1 MFDKKCSFLIN
12 FAEYL
17 HKTRKTKQI
26 NLYIMKNLR
35 LIMLLVLAV
44 VLAMPVAAQKGE
56 QLPVDQSIRIGKLK
70 NGLTYYIRHNANPE
84 KLVNFYIAQ
93 KVGSIQEEENQRGLA
108 HFLEHMCFN
117 GTDHFPGKGL
127 INYLE
132 SIGVKFGAD
141 LNAYTSIDETV
152 YNIDNVPVNVEGA
165 IDSCLWILRD
175 WADGLTLD
183 GEEIDKER
191 GVIHE
196 EWRGRNTAMMRM
208 QERMLADIFPGSR
221 YGKRLPIGTMEVVD
235 NFPHEVLR
243 DYYETWYRPD
253 LQGIVIVGDIDV
265 DQVEKKVK
273 KIFKGIKKAKKPAE
287 RVYYPVEDN
296 KEMIFS
302 QQIDKEQPNYM
313 LQLMYKHD
321 VAPRDQRNTKEYI
334 RENTKYS
341 FAMSMLNSRFS
352 EIMSKENPP
361 YLRAGVGYS
370 GFGVTEMKKAFTVM
384 VQCKPEQVNEAIP
397 MVFTEVERARRFGF
411 TEPEFKRL
419 KENMIA
425 GTERWY
431 AERDKRTN
439 DYYVQNCIRH
449 FLDEVSMMAPEKE
462 YELTLDII
470 NSLTLEEIN
479 EVLPAMHRAD
489 NRVAVSF
496 APEREGAVYPG
507 KKDIEMLLEMVG
519 NARISA
525 YEDNAVDA
533 PLLAELPAGGKV
545 VKSEEG
551 KWGSTVWTLSNGIKV
566 VVKATD
572 FQADNI
578 SLAGYKVGGVNRYPD
593 SDKVNLGMLSALSGI
608 GGYGAFDATQLGKK
622 LAGSTASAS
631 VGTNSLY
638 DVVSAGC
645 SPKDAE
651 QMFQLLYLKYTSPR
665 KDEKAFASYTTRLRN
680 SLKDR
685 DINPNTALN
694 DTMVVALYGNHP
706 RVKPFVAADV
716 DAVDYD
722 RVLEI
727 YKDRTSDATGYMF
740 FIVGNVDLEAIKPLV
755 ERYIGALPCNGRV
768 ENIEKTTVTKR
779 TGVYRNNFKNKMEN
793 PTGTENIIY
802 TGKIEPSYRNRVVMS
817 FLNQVLNIV
826 YTEEV
831 REKEGGTYGVGV
843 RGSISKLPEGEY
855 ELMVNFKMAPER
867 REELAAI
874 IVREFEKLAANGP
887 VTEHV
892 EKVRSYMLK
901 SFEESQKKNGAWM
914 SWLVG
919 NYFENEDTYT
929 GYEELVK
936 GITNEDIR
944 LLAKYIL
951 DQGNF
956 IEVSMT
962 PAE

>member
-1 MFDKKCSFLIN
+1 MRKIRLFL
-12 FAEYL
+12 
-17 HKTRKTKQI
+17 
-26 NLYIMKNLR
+26 
-35 LIMLLVLAV
+35 LLMLAV
-44 VLAMPVAAQKGE
+44 VLVMPVAAQKGE
-56 QLPVDQSIRIGKLK
+56 QLPVDPSIRIGKLK

-93 KVGSIQEEENQRGLA
+93 KVGSIQEEEDQRGLA

-117 GTDHFPGKGL
+117 GTEHFPGKAL

-132 SIGVKFGAD
+132 GIGVKFGAD
-141 LNAYTSIDETV
+141 LNAYTAIDETV
-152 YNIDNVPVNVEGA
+152 YNINNVPVNVEGA
-165 IDSCLWILRD
+165 IDSCLWILHD
-175 WADGLTLD
+175 WADGLILD

-221 YGKRLPIGTMEVVD
+221 YGKRLPIGIMEVVD
-235 NFPHEVLR
+235 NFPHQALR
-243 DYYETWYRPD
+243 DYYEKWYRPD

-265 DQVEKKVK
+265 DEVEKKVK
-273 KIFKGIKKAKKPAE
+273 KIFKKIKKVKKPAE
-287 RVYYPVEDN
+287 RIYYPVDDN

-302 QQIDKEQPNYM
+302 QQIDKEQQNYV

-321 VAPRDQRNTKEYI
+321 VPARDQRNTKEYI
-334 RENTKYS
+334 RENTKIS
-341 FAMSMLNSRFS
+341 FAISMLNSRFS
-352 EIMSKENPP
+352 EIMRRDNPP
-361 YLRAGVGYS
+361 YLGAGVGFS
-370 GFGVTEMKKAFTVM
+370 GFGVTETKKAFTVM
-384 VQCKPEQVNEAIP
+384 VQCKPEQILEAIP

-411 TEPEFKRL
+411 TQPELDRL
-419 KENMIA
+419 KERMIA
-425 GTERWY
+425 GTDSWY

-449 FLDEVSMMAPEKE
+449 FLDEVSMMAPENE
-462 YELTLDII
+462 YELTKEIV
-470 NSLTLEEIN
+470 NSITLEEVNAVIPS
-479 EVLPAMHRAD
+479 LHRED

-496 APEREGAVYPG
+496 APEREGATYPG
-507 KKDIEMLLEMVG
+507 KNDIEMLLKMVG

-533 PLLAELPAGGKV
+533 PLLAEIPAGGKV
-545 VKSEEG
+545 VKTEEG

-566 VVKATD
+566 IVKPTD
-572 FQADNI
+572 FQADAINL
-578 SLAGYKVGGVNRYPD
+578 SGYKVGGTNRYPD
-593 SDKVNLGMLSALSGI
+593 SERVNIGMLSALSSI
-608 GGYGAFDATQLGKK
+608 GGFGAFDATQLSKK
-622 LAGSTASAS
+622 LAGCTASAS
-631 VGTNSLY
+631 VGTSAIY
-638 DVVSAGC
+638 DIISAGC

-651 QMFQLLYLKYTSPR
+651 EMFQLLYLKYTSPR
-665 KDEKAFASYTTRLRN
+665 KDEQAFESYTTRMRN
-680 SLKDR
+680 NLKDR
-685 DINPNTALN
+685 NLNPNTALS

-727 YKDRTSDATGYMF
+727 YKERTSDATGYQF
-740 FIVGNVDLEAIKPLV
+740 FIVGNVDLDAIKPLV

-768 ENIEKTTVTKR
+768 EKIEKTTVETR

-802 TGKIEPSYRNRVVMS
+802 AGKIDPSRKNRIVMS

-843 RGSISKLPEGEY
+843 RGSISKYPEGEY
-855 ELMVNFKMAPER
+855 SLLVNFNMSPER

-874 IVREFEKLAANGP
+874 IVREFEKLAAQGP
-887 VTEHV
+887 VAEHV

-914 SWLVG
+914 NWLYSYYFDG
-919 NYFENEDTYT
+919 EDNYS

-936 GITNEDIR
+936 GITAEDIR

-962 PAE
+962 PTE

>member
-1 MFDKKCSFLIN
+1 MRKIRLFL
-12 FAEYL
+12 
-17 HKTRKTKQI
+17 
-26 NLYIMKNLR
+26 
-35 LIMLLVLAV
+35 LLMLAV

-56 QLPVDQSIRIGKLK
+56 QLPVDPSIRIGKLK

-93 KVGSIQEEENQRGLA
+93 KVGSIQEEEDQRGLA

-117 GTDHFPGKGL
+117 GTEHFPGKAL

-132 SIGVKFGAD
+132 GIGVKFGAD
-141 LNAYTSIDETV
+141 LNAYTAIDETV
-152 YNIDNVPVNVEGA
+152 YNINNVPVNVEGA
-165 IDSCLWILRD
+165 IDSCLWILHD
-175 WADGLTLD
+175 WADGLILD

-221 YGKRLPIGTMEVVD
+221 YGKRLPIGIMEVVD
-235 NFPHEVLR
+235 NFPHQALR
-243 DYYETWYRPD
+243 DYYEKWYRPD

-265 DQVEKKVK
+265 DEVEKKVK
-273 KIFKGIKKAKKPAE
+273 KIFKKIKKVKKPAE
-287 RVYYPVEDN
+287 RIYYPVDDN

-302 QQIDKEQPNYM
+302 QQIDKEQQNYV

-321 VAPRDQRNTKEYI
+321 VPARDQRNTKEYI
-334 RENTKYS
+334 RENTKIS
-341 FAMSMLNSRFS
+341 FAISMLNSRFS
-352 EIMSKENPP
+352 EIMRRDNPP
-361 YLRAGVGYS
+361 YLGAGVGFS
-370 GFGVTEMKKAFTVM
+370 GFGVTETKKAFTVM
-384 VQCKPEQVNEAIP
+384 VQCKPEQILEAIP

-411 TEPEFKRL
+411 TQPELDRL
-419 KENMIA
+419 KERMIA
-425 GTERWY
+425 GTDSWY

-449 FLDEVSMMAPEKE
+449 FLDEVSMMAPENE
-462 YELTLDII
+462 YELTKEIV
-470 NSLTLEEIN
+470 NSITLEEVNAVIPS
-479 EVLPAMHRAD
+479 LHRED

-496 APEREGAVYPG
+496 APEREGATYPG
-507 KKDIEMLLEMVG
+507 KNDIEMLLKMVG

-533 PLLAELPAGGKV
+533 PLLAEIPAGGKV
-545 VKSEEG
+545 VKTEEG

-566 VVKATD
+566 IVKPTD
-572 FQADNI
+572 FQADAIN
-578 SLAGYKVGGVNRYPD
+578 LTGHKVGGTNRYPD
-593 SDKVNLGMLSALSGI
+593 SERVNIGMLSALSGI
-608 GGYGAFDATQLGKK
+608 GGFGAFDATQLSKK
-622 LAGSTASAS
+622 LAGSTASAN
-631 VGTNSLY
+631 VGTSAIY
-638 DVVSAGC
+638 DIISAGC

-651 QMFQLLYLKYTSPR
+651 EMFQLLYLKYTSPR
-665 KDEKAFASYTTRLRN
+665 KDEKAFESYTTRMRN
-680 SLKDR
+680 NLKDR
-685 DINPNTALN
+685 NLNPNTALS
-694 DTMVVALYGNHP
+694 DTMVVAMYGNHP

-727 YKDRTSDATGYMF
+727 YKERTSDATGYQF
-740 FIVGNVDLEAIKPLV
+740 FIVGNVDLDAIKPLV

-768 ENIEKTTVTKR
+768 EKIEKTTVETR

-802 TGKIEPSYRNRVVMS
+802 AGKIDPSRKNRIVMS

-843 RGSISKLPEGEY
+843 RGSISKYPEGEY
-855 ELMVNFKMAPER
+855 SLLVNFNMSPER

-874 IVREFEKLAANGP
+874 IVREFEKLAAQGP
-887 VTEHV
+887 VAEHV

-914 SWLVG
+914 NWLYSYYFDG
-919 NYFENEDTYT
+919 EDNYS

-936 GITNEDIR
+936 GITAEDIR

>member
-1 MFDKKCSFLIN
+1 M
-12 FAEYL
+12 
-17 HKTRKTKQI
+17 RKI
-26 NLYIMKNLR
+26 R
-35 LIMLLVLAV
+35 LFMLLMLAV

-56 QLPVDQSIRIGKLK
+56 QLPVDPSIRIGKLK

-93 KVGSIQEEENQRGLA
+93 KVGSIQEEEDQRGLA

-117 GTDHFPGKGL
+117 GTEHFPGKAL

-132 SIGVKFGAD
+132 GIGVKFGAD
-141 LNAYTSIDETV
+141 LNAYTAIDETV
-152 YNIDNVPVNVEGA
+152 YNINNVPVNVEGA
-165 IDSCLWILRD
+165 IDSCLWILHD
-175 WADGLTLD
+175 WADGLILD

-221 YGKRLPIGTMEVVD
+221 YGKRLPIGIMEVVD
-235 NFPHEVLR
+235 NFPHQALR
-243 DYYETWYRPD
+243 DYYEKWYRPD

-265 DQVEKKVK
+265 DEVEKKVK
-273 KIFKGIKKAKKPAE
+273 KIFKKIKKVKNPAE
-287 RVYYPVEDN
+287 RIYYPVDDN

-302 QQIDKEQPNYM
+302 QQIDKEQQNYV

-321 VAPRDQRNTKEYI
+321 VPARDQRNTKEYI
-334 RENTKYS
+334 RENTKRS
-341 FAMSMLNSRFS
+341 FAISMLNSRFS
-352 EIMSKENPP
+352 EIMSKDNPP

-370 GFGVTEMKKAFTVM
+370 GFGVTETKKAFTVM
-384 VQCKPEQVNEAIP
+384 VQCKPEQILEAIP

-411 TEPEFKRL
+411 TQPEFDRL
-419 KENMIA
+419 KERMIA
-425 GTERWY
+425 GTESWY

-449 FLDEVSMMAPEKE
+449 FLDEVDMMAPEKE

-470 NSLTLEEIN
+470 NSLTLDEIN
-479 EVLPAMHRAD
+479 EVLPSLHRED

-496 APEREGAVYPG
+496 APEREGATYPG
-507 KKDIEMLLEMVG
+507 KNDIEMLLKMVG

-533 PLLAELPAGGKV
+533 PLLAEIPAGGKV
-545 VKSEEG
+545 VKTEEG

-566 VVKATD
+566 IVKPTD
-572 FQADNI
+572 FQADAINL
-578 SLAGYKVGGVNRYPD
+578 SGYKVGGTNRYPD
-593 SDKVNLGMLSALSGI
+593 SERVNIGMLSALSSI
-608 GGYGAFDATQLGKK
+608 GGFGAFDATQLSKK
-622 LAGSTASAS
+622 LAGCTASAS
-631 VGTNSLY
+631 VGTSAIY
-638 DVVSAGC
+638 DIISAGC

-651 QMFQLLYLKYTSPR
+651 EMFQLLYLKYTSPR
-665 KDEKAFASYTTRLRN
+665 KDEQAFESYTTRMRN
-680 SLKDR
+680 NLKDR
-685 DINPNTALN
+685 NLNPNTALN

-727 YKDRTSDATGYMF
+727 YKERTSDATGYQF
-740 FIVGNVDLEAIKPLV
+740 FIVGNVDLDAIKPLV

-768 ENIEKTTVTKR
+768 EKIEKTTVETR

-802 TGKIEPSYRNRVVMS
+802 SGKIDPSRKNRIVMS

-843 RGSISKLPEGEY
+843 RGSISKYPEGEY
-855 ELMVNFKMAPER
+855 SLLVNFNMSPER

-874 IVREFEKLAANGP
+874 IVREFEKLAAQGP
-887 VTEHV
+887 VAEHV

-914 SWLVG
+914 NWLYSYYFDG
-919 NYFENEDTYT
+919 EDNYS

-936 GITNEDIR
+936 GITAEDIR
-944 LLAKYIL
+944 MLAKYIL

>member
-1 MFDKKCSFLIN
+1 
-12 FAEYL
+12 
-17 HKTRKTKQI
+17 
-26 NLYIMKNLR
+26 
-35 LIMLLVLAV
+35 MLLMLAV

-56 QLPVDQSIRIGKLK
+56 QLPVDPSIRIGKLK

-93 KVGSIQEEENQRGLA
+93 KVGSIQEEEDQRGLA

-117 GTDHFPGKGL
+117 GTEHFPGKAL

-132 SIGVKFGAD
+132 GIGVKFGAD
-141 LNAYTSIDETV
+141 LNAYTAIDETV
-152 YNIDNVPVNVEGA
+152 YNINNVPVNVEGA
-165 IDSCLWILRD
+165 IDSCLWILHD
-175 WADGLTLD
+175 WADGLILD

-221 YGKRLPIGTMEVVD
+221 YGKRLPIGIMEVVD
-235 NFPHEVLR
+235 NFPHQALR
-243 DYYETWYRPD
+243 DYYEKWYRPD

-265 DQVEKKVK
+265 DEVEKKVK
-273 KIFKGIKKAKKPAE
+273 KIFKKIKKVKNPAE
-287 RVYYPVEDN
+287 RIYYPVDDN

-302 QQIDKEQPNYM
+302 QQIDKEQQNYV

-321 VAPRDQRNTKEYI
+321 VPARDQRNTKEYI
-334 RENTKYS
+334 RENTKRS
-341 FAMSMLNSRFS
+341 FAISMLNSRFS
-352 EIMSKENPP
+352 EIMSKDNPP

-370 GFGVTEMKKAFTVM
+370 GFGVTETKKAFTVM
-384 VQCKPEQVNEAIP
+384 VQCKPEQILEAIP

-411 TEPEFKRL
+411 TQPEFDRL
-419 KENMIA
+419 KERMIA
-425 GTERWY
+425 GTESWY

-449 FLDEVSMMAPEKE
+449 FLDEVDMMAPEKE

-470 NSLTLEEIN
+470 NSLTLDEIN
-479 EVLPAMHRAD
+479 EVLPSLHRED

-496 APEREGAVYPG
+496 APEREGATYPG
-507 KKDIEMLLEMVG
+507 KNDIEMLLKMVG

-533 PLLAELPAGGKV
+533 PLLAEIPAGGKV
-545 VKSEEG
+545 VKTEEG

-566 VVKATD
+566 IVKPTD
-572 FQADNI
+572 FQADAINL
-578 SLAGYKVGGVNRYPD
+578 SGYKVGGTNRYPD
-593 SDKVNLGMLSALSGI
+593 SERVNIGMLSALSSI
-608 GGYGAFDATQLGKK
+608 GGFGAFDATQLSKK
-622 LAGSTASAS
+622 LAGCTASAS
-631 VGTNSLY
+631 VGTSAIY
-638 DVVSAGC
+638 DIISAGC

-651 QMFQLLYLKYTSPR
+651 EMFQLLYLKYTSPR
-665 KDEKAFASYTTRLRN
+665 KDEQAFESYTTRMRN
-680 SLKDR
+680 NLKDR
-685 DINPNTALN
+685 NLNPNTALN

-727 YKDRTSDATGYMF
+727 YKERTSDATGYQF
-740 FIVGNVDLEAIKPLV
+740 FIVGNVDLDAIKPLV

-768 ENIEKTTVTKR
+768 EKIEKTTVETR

-802 TGKIEPSYRNRVVMS
+802 AGKIDPSRKNRIVMS

-843 RGSISKLPEGEY
+843 RGSISKYPEGEY
-855 ELMVNFKMAPER
+855 SLLVNFKMSPER

-874 IVREFEKLAANGP
+874 IVREFEKLAAQGP
-887 VTEHV
+887 VAEHV

-914 SWLVG
+914 NWLYAY
-919 NYFENEDTYT
+919 YFENRDTYSN
-929 GYEELVK
+929 YEDIVK
-936 GITNEDIR
+936 NITVEDIR
-944 LLAKYIL
+944 QFAKYIL

>member
-1 MFDKKCSFLIN
+1 
-12 FAEYL
+12 
-17 HKTRKTKQI
+17 
-26 NLYIMKNLR
+26 MKRIFKL
-35 LIMLLVLAV
+35 LLVSLLV
-44 VLAMPVAAQKGE
+44 AMTLPAIAQKTGE
-56 QLPVDQSIRIGKLK
+56 QLPVDPSIRIGKLK
-70 NGLTYYIRHNANPE
+70 NGITYYIRRNNNPE
-84 KLVNFYIAQ
+84 NLVNFYIAQ

-117 GTDHFPGKGL
+117 GTEHFPGKAM

-183 GEEIDKER
+183 PEEIDKER

-235 NFPHEVLR
+235 NFPHQALR
-243 DYYETWYRPD
+243 DYYEKWYRPD

-265 DQVEKKVK
+265 DAMEKKVK
-273 KIFKGIKKAKKPAE
+273 KIFKNIKKAKKPAE
-287 RVYYPVEDN
+287 RIYYSVDDN

-302 QQIDKEQPNYM
+302 QQIDKEQQNYM

-321 VAPRDQRNTKEYI
+321 VPSRYQRNTKEYI
-334 RENTKYS
+334 RDNTKRS
-341 FAMSMLNSRFS
+341 FATSMLNSRFA

-370 GFGVTEMKKAFTVM
+370 GFGITQTKKAFTVM
-384 VQCKPEQVNEAIP
+384 VQCKPEQIQEAIP

-411 TEPEFKRL
+411 TEPELKRA
-419 KENMIA
+419 KENMLSRM
-425 GTERWY
+425 ESWY
-431 AERDKRTN
+431 AERDKRRS

-449 FLDEVSMMAPEKE
+449 FLDQTDMMAPELE
-462 YELTLDII
+462 YQLTVDII
-470 NSLTLEEIN
+470 NSLTLDEIN
-479 EVLPAMHRAD
+479 EILPSLHRED

-496 APEREGAVYPG
+496 APEREGMTYPG
-507 KKDIEMLLEMVG
+507 KNDIETLLQMVG
-519 NARISA
+519 NARITP

-533 PLLAELPAGGKV
+533 PLLENIPAGGKV

-551 KWGSTVWTLSNGIKV
+551 KWGSTIWTLSNGIKV
-566 VVKATD
+566 IVKPTD
-572 FQADNI
+572 FQADVI
-578 SLAGYKVGGVNRYPD
+578 SLTGYKIGGTNRYPD
-593 SDKVNLGMLSALSGI
+593 SDKENIGMLSALSSI
-608 GGYGAFDATQLGKK
+608 GGFGAFDANQLGKK
-622 LAGSTASAS
+622 LSGSTASAS
-631 VGTNSLY
+631 VGSSSLY
-638 DVVSAGC
+638 DVINAGC
-645 SPKDAE
+645 SKKDAE
-651 QMFQLLYLKYTSPR
+651 DMFQLMYLKYTSPR
-665 KDEKAFASYTTRLRN
+665 KDEKAFESYINRLRN

-685 DINPNTALN
+685 NLNPNTALS
-694 DTMVVALYGNHP
+694 DTMVVAMYGNHP
-706 RVKPFVAADV
+706 RVKPFVAD
-716 DAVDYD
+716 DIDKINYD

-727 YKDRTSDATGYMF
+727 YKDRTSDATGYTF
-740 FIVGNVDLEAIKPLV
+740 FIIGNVDLEAIKPLI

-768 ENIEKTTVTKR
+768 EKIEKTTVKTR
-779 TGVYRNNFKNKMEN
+779 TGIYRNNFRNKMEN

-802 TGKIEPSYRNRVVMS
+802 SGKIDPVQKNRVVMS
-817 FLNQVLNIV
+817 FLNQILNIV

-855 ELMVNFKMAPER
+855 TLMVNFKMAPER

-874 IVREFEKLAANGP
+874 IVREFEKIAANGP
-887 VTEHV
+887 VAEHV

-901 SFEESQKKNGAWM
+901 SFEESQKKNSAWM
-914 SWLVG
+914 SWLYSF
-919 NYFENEDTYT
+919 YFENEDNYT
-929 GYEELVK
+929 GYEQLIKSISADDV
-936 GITNEDIR
+936 R
-944 LLAKYIL
+944 SLAKFIL

-956 IEVSMT
+956 IEVSMV

>member
-1 MFDKKCSFLIN
+1 MRKIRLFL
-12 FAEYL
+12 
-17 HKTRKTKQI
+17 
-26 NLYIMKNLR
+26 
-35 LIMLLVLAV
+35 LLMLAV
-44 VLAMPVAAQKGE
+44 VLVMPVAAQKGE
-56 QLPVDQSIRIGKLK
+56 QLPVDPSIRIGKLK

-117 GTDHFPGKGL
+117 GTEHFPGKGL

-152 YNIDNVPVNVEGA
+152 YNINNVPVNVEGA
-165 IDSCLWILRD
+165 IDSCLWILHD
-175 WADGLTLD
+175 WADGLILD

-221 YGKRLPIGTMEVVD
+221 YGKRLPIGIMEVVD
-235 NFPHEVLR
+235 NFPHQALR
-243 DYYETWYRPD
+243 DYYEKWYRPD

-265 DQVEKKVK
+265 DEVEKKVK
-273 KIFKGIKKAKKPAE
+273 KIFKKIKKVKKPAE
-287 RVYYPVEDN
+287 RIYYPVDDN

-302 QQIDKEQPNYM
+302 QQIDKEQQNYV

-321 VAPRDQRNTKEYI
+321 VPARDQRNTKEYI
-334 RENTKYS
+334 RENTKRS
-341 FAMSMLNSRFS
+341 FAISMLNSRFS

-370 GFGVTEMKKAFTVM
+370 GFGVTETKKAFTVM
-384 VQCKPEQVNEAIP
+384 VQCKPEQILEAIP

-411 TEPEFKRL
+411 TQPEFNRL
-419 KENMIA
+419 KERMIA
-425 GTERWY
+425 GTESWY

-449 FLDEVSMMAPEKE
+449 FLDEVSMMAPENE
-462 YELTLDII
+462 YELTKEIV
-470 NSLTLEEIN
+470 NSITLEEVNAVIPS
-479 EVLPAMHRAD
+479 LHRED

-496 APEREGAVYPG
+496 APEREGATYPG
-507 KKDIEMLLEMVG
+507 KDDIEMLLKMVG

-533 PLLAELPAGGKV
+533 PLLAEIPAGGKV
-545 VKSEEG
+545 VKTEEG

-566 VVKATD
+566 IVKPTD
-572 FQADNI
+572 FQADAIN
-578 SLAGYKVGGVNRYPD
+578 LTGHKVGGTNRYPD
-593 SDKVNLGMLSALSGI
+593 SERVNIGMLSALSGI
-608 GGYGAFDATQLGKK
+608 GGFGAFDATQLSKK
-622 LAGSTASAS
+622 LAGSTASAN
-631 VGTNSLY
+631 VGTSAIY
-638 DVVSAGC
+638 DIISAGC

-651 QMFQLLYLKYTSPR
+651 EMFQLLYLKYTSPR
-665 KDEKAFASYTTRLRN
+665 KDEKAFESYITRTRN
-680 SLKDR
+680 NLKDR
-685 DINPNTALN
+685 NLNPNTALS
-694 DTMVVALYGNHP
+694 DTMVVAMYGNHP

-727 YKDRTSDATGYMF
+727 YKDRTSDATGFHF
-740 FIVGNVDLEAIKPLV
+740 FIVGNVDLDAIKPLV

-768 ENIEKTTVTKR
+768 EKIEKTTVETR

-802 TGKIEPSYRNRVVMS
+802 AGKIDPSRKNRIVMS

-843 RGSISKLPEGEY
+843 RGSISKYPEGEY
-855 ELMVNFKMAPER
+855 SLLVNFNMSPER

-874 IVREFEKLAANGP
+874 IVREFEKLAAQGP
-887 VTEHV
+887 VAEHV

-914 SWLVG
+914 NWLYSYYFDG
-919 NYFENEDTYT
+919 EDNYS

-936 GITNEDIR
+936 GITAEDIR

>member
-1 MFDKKCSFLIN
+1 
-12 FAEYL
+12 
-17 HKTRKTKQI
+17 
-26 NLYIMKNLR
+26 
-35 LIMLLVLAV
+35 MLLL
-44 VLAMPVAAQKGE
+44 LAMLFALPSVAQQKGE
-56 QLPVDQSIRIGKLK
+56 QLPVDPSIRIGRLK
-70 NGLTYYIRHNANPE
+70 NGLTYYIRHNENPDN
-84 KLVNFYIAQ
+84 LVNFYIAQ
-93 KVGSIQEEENQRGLA
+93 KVGSIQEEEHQRGLA

-117 GTDHFPGKGL
+117 GTEHFPGKSM

-152 YNIDNVPVNVEGA
+152 YNINNVPVNAEGA
-165 IDSCLWILRD
+165 IDSCLWILHD

-183 GEEIDKER
+183 PEEIDKER

-208 QERMLADIFPGSR
+208 QERMLADIFPGNK
-221 YGKRLPIGTMEVVD
+221 YGRRLPIGTMDVVD
-235 NFPHEVLR
+235 NFPHQALR
-243 DYYETWYRPD
+243 DYYEKWYRPD
-253 LQGIVIVGDIDV
+253 LQGIVVVGDIDV
-265 DQVEKKVK
+265 DQVEKKIK
-273 KIFKGIKKAKKPAE
+273 KIFKKIKKAKNPAE
-287 RVYYPVEDN
+287 RVYYGVEDN

-302 QQIDKEQPNYM
+302 QQIDKEQQNYV

-321 VAPRDQRNTKEYI
+321 VPSRDQRNTKEYI
-334 RENTKYS
+334 RDNTKRS
-341 FAMSMLNSRFS
+341 VAISMLNSRFS

-361 YLRAGVGYS
+361 YMRAGVGYS
-370 GFGVTEMKKAFTVM
+370 GFGVTEMKKAFSVM
-384 VQCKPEQVNEAIP
+384 LQCKPEQLLEAIP
-397 MVFTEVERARRFGF
+397 LVFTEVERARRYGF
-411 TEPEFKRL
+411 TEPELKRA
-419 KENMIA
+419 KEGMIA
-425 GTERWY
+425 GMDSWY

-449 FLDEVSMMAPEKE
+449 FLDDVDLMAPEVE
-462 YELTLDII
+462 YQLSIDII
-470 NSLTLEEIN
+470 NSLTLDEIN
-479 EVLPAMHRAD
+479 EVIPSLHRED
-489 NRVAVSF
+489 NRVAISY
-496 APEREGAVYPG
+496 APEREGMTYPG
-507 KKDIEMLLEMVG
+507 KDDIEMLLKMIEG
-519 NARISA
+519 ARISA
-525 YEDNAVDA
+525 YEDNEVDA
-533 PLLAELPAGGKV
+533 PLLENIPEGGKI

-566 VVKATD
+566 VVKPTD
-572 FQADNI
+572 FQADRINL
-578 SLAGYKVGGVNRYPD
+578 SGYKIGGTNRYPD
-593 SDKVNLGMLSALSGI
+593 SEKENIGMLSALSGI
-608 GGYGAFDATQLGKK
+608 GGFGAFDATQLDKK
-622 LAGSTASAS
+622 LSGSTASAN
-631 VGTNSLY
+631 VGSGPYY
-638 DVVSAGC
+638 DVISAGC

-651 QMFQLLYLKYTSPR
+651 EMFQLMYLKYTSPR
-665 KDEKAFASYTTRLRN
+665 KDEKAFESYTTRMRN

-685 DINPNTALN
+685 NLNPNTALS
-694 DTMVVALYGNHP
+694 DTMVVAMYGNHP
-706 RVKPFVAADV
+706 RVQPFVAADV
-716 DAVDYD
+716 DKVDYD
-722 RVLEI
+722 KVLEM

-768 ENIEKTTVTKR
+768 EKIEKTTVETR

-802 TGKIEPSYRNRVVMS
+802 SGKIEPTLKNRMVMS

-843 RGSISKLPEGEY
+843 RGSVSKLPEGEY
-855 ELMVNFKMAPER
+855 TLMVNFKMAPER

-874 IVREFEKLAANGP
+874 IIREFEKLAAEGP

-914 SWLVG
+914 NWLY
-919 NYFENEDTYT
+919 NFYFENEDNHT

-936 GITNEDIR
+936 SITTEDIR

>member
-1 MFDKKCSFLIN
+1 
-12 FAEYL
+12 
-17 HKTRKTKQI
+17 
-26 NLYIMKNLR
+26 
-35 LIMLLVLAV
+35 MLLMLAV
-44 VLAMPVAAQKGE
+44 VLAMPIAAQKGE
-56 QLPVDQSIRIGKLK
+56 QLPVDPSIRIGKLK

-117 GTDHFPGKGL
+117 GTEHFPGKGL

-152 YNIDNVPVNVEGA
+152 YNINNVPVNVEGA
-165 IDSCLWILRD
+165 IDSCLWILHD
-175 WADGLTLD
+175 WADGLVLA

-235 NFPHEVLR
+235 NFPHQVLR
-243 DYYETWYRPD
+243 DYYKTWYRPD

-265 DQVEKKVK
+265 DEVEKKVK
-273 KIFKGIKKAKKPAE
+273 KIFKKIKKAKNPAE
-287 RVYYPVEDN
+287 RIYYPVDDN

-302 QQIDKEQPNYM
+302 QQVDKEQPNYL

-334 RENTKYS
+334 RENTKIS
-341 FAMSMLNSRFS
+341 FAISMLNSRFS
-352 EIMSKENPP
+352 EIMRRDNPP
-361 YLRAGVGYS
+361 YLGAGVGFS
-370 GFGVTEMKKAFTVM
+370 GFGVTETKKAFTVM
-384 VQCKPEQVNEAIP
+384 VQCKPEQILEAIP

-411 TEPEFKRL
+411 TQPELDRL
-419 KENMIA
+419 KERMIA
-425 GTERWY
+425 GTDSWY

-449 FLDEVSMMAPEKE
+449 FLDEVSMMAPENE
-462 YELTLDII
+462 YELTKEIV
-470 NSLTLEEIN
+470 NSITLEEVNAVIPS
-479 EVLPAMHRAD
+479 LHRED

-496 APEREGAVYPG
+496 APEREGATYPG
-507 KKDIEMLLEMVG
+507 KDDIEMLLKMVG
-519 NARISA
+519 NARITA

-533 PLLAELPAGGKV
+533 PLLAEIPAGGKV
-545 VKSEEG
+545 VKTEEG

-566 VVKATD
+566 IVKPTD
-572 FQADNI
+572 FQADAINL
-578 SLAGYKVGGVNRYPD
+578 SGYKLGGTNRYPY
-593 SDKVNLGMLSALSGI
+593 SERVNLGMLSALSGI
-608 GGYGAFDATQLGKK
+608 GGFGAFDATQLSKK
-622 LAGSTASAS
+622 LSGSTASAN
-631 VGTNSLY
+631 VGTSGIY
-638 DVVSAGC
+638 DIISAGC

-651 QMFQLLYLKYTSPR
+651 EMFQLLYLKYTSPR
-665 KDEKAFASYTTRLRN
+665 KDEKAFESYITRTRN
-680 SLKDR
+680 NLKDR
-685 DINPNTALN
+685 NLNPNTALG
-694 DTMVVALYGNHP
+694 DTMVVAMYGNHP

-727 YKDRTSDATGYMF
+727 YKDRTSDATGFHF
-740 FIVGNVDLEAIKPLV
+740 FIVGNVDLDAIKPLV

-768 ENIEKTTVTKR
+768 EKMEKTTVEAR

-802 TGKIEPSYRNRVVMS
+802 AGKIDPNRKNRIVMS

-843 RGSISKLPEGEY
+843 SGSIAKYPEGEY
-855 ELMVNFKMAPER
+855 SLVINFKMAPER

-874 IVREFEKLAANGP
+874 IVREFEKLAAQGP
-887 VTEHV
+887 VAEHV

-901 SFEESQKKNGAWM
+901 SFEESQKKNSAWM
-914 SWLVG
+914 NWL
-919 NYFENEDTYT
+919 NSYYFDGEDTYT
-929 GYEELVK
+929 GYDELVK
-936 GITNEDIR
+936 NITAEDIR

>member
-1 MFDKKCSFLIN
+1 M
-12 FAEYL
+12 
-17 HKTRKTKQI
+17 KTKF
-26 NLYIMKNLR
+26 KS
-35 LIMLLVLAV
+35 LVLLMFTMLIA
-44 VLAMPVAAQKGE
+44 LQTIAQQNGE
-56 QLPVDQSIRIGKLK
+56 QLPVDPTIRIGKLK
-70 NGLTYYIRHNANPE
+70 NGLTYYIRHNKKPE
-84 KLVNFYIAQ
+84 NLVNFYIAQ

-117 GTDHFPGKGL
+117 GTDHFPGKSL

-152 YNIDNVPVNVEGA
+152 YNINNVPVSTPGA

-175 WADGLTLD
+175 WADGLTLSA
-183 GEEIDKER
+183 EEIDKER

-208 QERMLADIFPGSR
+208 QERMLADIFPNSR

-235 NFPHEVLR
+235 NFPHQALR
-243 DYYETWYRPD
+243 DYYEKWYRPD

-265 DQVEKKVK
+265 NAIEKKIK
-273 KIFKGIKKAKKPAE
+273 KIFGKIKKAKNPAE
-287 RVYYPVEDN
+287 RVYFPVDDN

-302 QQIDKEQPNYM
+302 QQIDKEQQNYM
-313 LQLMYKHD
+313 LQFMYKHD
-321 VAPRDQRNTKEYI
+321 VPSRSQRNTKEYI
-334 RENTKYS
+334 RENTKNS
-341 FAMSMLNSRFS
+341 FAIGMLNSRFS

-361 YLRAGVGYS
+361 YMRAGVGYS
-370 GFGVTEMKKAFTVM
+370 DFGVTQTKKAFTVM
-384 VQCKPEQVNEAIP
+384 VQCKPEQILEAIP

-411 TEPEFKRL
+411 TEPEFNRM
-419 KENMIA
+419 KESMIA
-425 GTERWY
+425 GLESWY
-431 AERDKRTN
+431 AERDKRTSE
-439 DYYVQNCIRH
+439 YYINNCIRH
-449 FLDEVSMMAPEKE
+449 FLDEVTLMAPEVE
-462 YELTLDII
+462 YELSLDII

-479 EVLPAMHRAD
+479 KVIPSMHRED
-489 NRVAVSF
+489 NRIAVSF
-496 APEREGAVYPG
+496 APEREDATYPG
-507 KKDIEMLLEMVG
+507 KNDIEQLLAMVG
-519 NARISA
+519 NARITP

-533 PLLAELPAGGKV
+533 PLLETIPEGGKV

-566 VVKATD
+566 ILKPTD
-572 FQADNI
+572 FQADKL
-578 SLAGYKVGGVNRYPD
+578 SLSGYKVGGTNRYPD
-593 SDKVNLGMLSALSGI
+593 SDKENIGMLSALSNI
-608 GGYGAFDATQLGKK
+608 GGFGAFDANQLGKK
-622 LAGSTASAS
+622 LSGSTASAN
-631 VGTNSLY
+631 VGSGPYY
-638 DVVSAGC
+638 DVITAGC

-651 QMFQLLYLKYTSPR
+651 DMFQLMYLKYTSPR
-665 KDEKAFASYTTRLRN
+665 KDEKAYESYTTRIRN

-685 DINPNTALN
+685 NLNPNTALN
-694 DTMVVALYGNHP
+694 DTMVVAMYGKHP
-706 RVKPFVAADV
+706 RVQPFVAADIDKV
-716 DAVDYD
+716 NYN

-740 FIVGNVDLEAIKPLV
+740 FIVGNIDMDVMKPLV
-755 ERYIGALPCNGRV
+755 ERYIGALPCKGRV
-768 ENIEKTTVTKR
+768 EKIEKTTVETR
-779 TGVYRNNFKNKMEN
+779 TGIYRNNFKNKMEN

-802 TGKIEPSYRNRVVMS
+802 TGKIAPSLKNRLVIS

-843 RGSISKLPEGEY
+843 RGSISKLPEGEFS
-855 ELMVNFKMAPER
+855 LMVNFKMAPER

-874 IVREFEKLAANGP
+874 ITREFEKLAINGP
-887 VTEHV
+887 VTGHV

-901 SFEESQKKNGAWM
+901 SFEESQKKNSAWM
-914 SWLVG
+914 NWLYN
-919 NYFENEDTYT
+919 NYFENEDTFT

-936 GITNEDIR
+936 SITTEDIR

-962 PAE
+962 PEK

>member
-1 MFDKKCSFLIN
+1 M
-12 FAEYL
+12 
-17 HKTRKTKQI
+17 RKI
-26 NLYIMKNLR
+26 R
-35 LIMLLVLAV
+35 LFMLLMLAV

-56 QLPVDQSIRIGKLK
+56 QLPVDPSIRIGKLK

-93 KVGSIQEEENQRGLA
+93 KVGSIQEEEDQRGLA

-117 GTDHFPGKGL
+117 GTEHFPGKAL

-132 SIGVKFGAD
+132 GIGVKFGAD
-141 LNAYTSIDETV
+141 LNAYTAIDETV
-152 YNIDNVPVNVEGA
+152 YNINNVPVNVEGA
-165 IDSCLWILRD
+165 IDSCLWILHD
-175 WADGLTLD
+175 WADGLILD

-221 YGKRLPIGTMEVVD
+221 YGKRLPIGIMEVVD
-235 NFPHEVLR
+235 NFPHQALR
-243 DYYETWYRPD
+243 DYYEKWYRPD

-265 DQVEKKVK
+265 DEVEKKVK
-273 KIFKGIKKAKKPAE
+273 KIFKKIKKVKNPAE
-287 RVYYPVEDN
+287 RIYYPVDDN

-302 QQIDKEQPNYM
+302 QQIDKEQQNYV

-321 VAPRDQRNTKEYI
+321 VPARDQRNTKEYI
-334 RENTKYS
+334 RENTKRS
-341 FAMSMLNSRFS
+341 FAISMLNSRFS
-352 EIMSKENPP
+352 EIMSKDNPP

-370 GFGVTEMKKAFTVM
+370 GFGVTETKKAFTVM
-384 VQCKPEQVNEAIP
+384 VQCKPEQILEAIP

-411 TEPEFKRL
+411 TQPEFDRL
-419 KENMIA
+419 KERMIA
-425 GTERWY
+425 GTESWY

-449 FLDEVSMMAPEKE
+449 FLDEVDMMAPEKE

-470 NSLTLEEIN
+470 NSLTLDEIN
-479 EVLPAMHRAD
+479 EVLPSLHRED

-496 APEREGAVYPG
+496 APEREGATYPG
-507 KKDIEMLLEMVG
+507 KNDIEMLLKMVG

-533 PLLAELPAGGKV
+533 PLLAEIPAGGKV
-545 VKSEEG
+545 VKTEEG

-566 VVKATD
+566 IVKPTD
-572 FQADNI
+572 FQADAINL
-578 SLAGYKVGGVNRYPD
+578 SGYKVGGTNRYPD
-593 SDKVNLGMLSALSGI
+593 SERVNIGMLSALSSI
-608 GGYGAFDATQLGKK
+608 GGFGAFDATQLSKK

-631 VGTNSLY
+631 VGTSAIY
-638 DVVSAGC
+638 DIISAGC

-651 QMFQLLYLKYTSPR
+651 EMFQLLYLKYTSPR
-665 KDEKAFASYTTRLRN
+665 KDEQAFESYTTRMRN
-680 SLKDR
+680 NLKDR
-685 DINPNTALN
+685 NLNPNTALN

-727 YKDRTSDATGYMF
+727 YKERTSDATGYQF
-740 FIVGNVDLEAIKPLV
+740 FIVGNVDLDAIKPLV

-768 ENIEKTTVTKR
+768 EKIEKTTVETR

-802 TGKIEPSYRNRVVMS
+802 SSKIDPSRKNRIVMS

-843 RGSISKLPEGEY
+843 RGSISKYPEGEY
-855 ELMVNFKMAPER
+855 SLLVNFNMSPER

-874 IVREFEKLAANGP
+874 IVREFEKIAAQGP
-887 VTEHV
+887 AAEHV

-914 SWLVG
+914 NWLYSYYFDG
-919 NYFENEDTYT
+919 EDNYS
-929 GYEELVK
+929 GYEELIK
-936 GITNEDIR
+936 GITAEDIR

>member
-1 MFDKKCSFLIN
+1 
-12 FAEYL
+12 
-17 HKTRKTKQI
+17 
-26 NLYIMKNLR
+26 
-35 LIMLLVLAV
+35 MLLMLAV

-56 QLPVDQSIRIGKLK
+56 QLPVDPSIRIGKLK

-93 KVGSIQEEENQRGLA
+93 KVGSIQEEEDQRGLA

-117 GTDHFPGKGL
+117 GTEHFPGKAL

-132 SIGVKFGAD
+132 GIGVKFGAD
-141 LNAYTSIDETV
+141 LNAYTAIDETV
-152 YNIDNVPVNVEGA
+152 YNINNVPVNVEGA
-165 IDSCLWILRD
+165 IDSCLWILHD
-175 WADGLTLD
+175 WADGLILD

-221 YGKRLPIGTMEVVD
+221 YGKRLPIGIMEVVD
-235 NFPHEVLR
+235 NFPHQALH
-243 DYYETWYRPD
+243 DYYEKWYRPD

-265 DQVEKKVK
+265 DEVEKKVK
-273 KIFKGIKKAKKPAE
+273 KIFKKIKKAKKPAE
-287 RVYYPVEDN
+287 RIYYPVDDN

-302 QQIDKEQPNYM
+302 QQIDKEQQNYV

-321 VAPRDQRNTKEYI
+321 VPARDQRNTKEYI
-334 RENTKYS
+334 RENTKRS
-341 FAMSMLNSRFS
+341 FAIGMLNSRFG
-352 EIMSKENPP
+352 EIMSKDNPP

-370 GFGVTEMKKAFTVM
+370 GFGVTETKKAFTVM
-384 VQCKPEQVNEAIP
+384 VQCKPEQILEAIP

-411 TEPEFKRL
+411 TQPEFDRL
-419 KENMIA
+419 KERMIA
-425 GTERWY
+425 GTESWY

-449 FLDEVSMMAPEKE
+449 FLDEVDMMAPEKE

-470 NSLTLEEIN
+470 NSLTLDEIN
-479 EVLPAMHRAD
+479 EVLPSLHRED

-496 APEREGAVYPG
+496 APEREGATYPG
-507 KKDIEMLLEMVG
+507 KNDIEMLLKMVG

-533 PLLAELPAGGKV
+533 PLLAEIPAGGKV
-545 VKSEEG
+545 VKTEEG

-566 VVKATD
+566 IVKPTD
-572 FQADNI
+572 FQADAIN
-578 SLAGYKVGGVNRYPD
+578 LTGHKVGGTNRYPD
-593 SDKVNLGMLSALSGI
+593 SERVNIGMLSALSGI
-608 GGYGAFDATQLGKK
+608 GGFGAFDATQLSKK
-622 LAGSTASAS
+622 LAGSTASAN
-631 VGTNSLY
+631 VGTSAIY
-638 DVVSAGC
+638 DIISAGC

-651 QMFQLLYLKYTSPR
+651 EMFQLLYLKYTSPR
-665 KDEKAFASYTTRLRN
+665 KDEKAFESYTTRMRN
-680 SLKDR
+680 NLKDR
-685 DINPNTALN
+685 NLNPNTALS
-694 DTMVVALYGNHP
+694 DTMVVAMYGNHP

-727 YKDRTSDATGYMF
+727 YKERTSDATGYQF
-740 FIVGNVDLEAIKPLV
+740 FIVGNVDLDAIKPLV

-768 ENIEKTTVTKR
+768 EKIEKTTVETR

-802 TGKIEPSYRNRVVMS
+802 AGKIDPSRKNRIVMS

-843 RGSISKLPEGEY
+843 RGSISKYPEGEY
-855 ELMVNFKMAPER
+855 SLLVNFNMSPER

-874 IVREFEKLAANGP
+874 IVREFEKLAAQGP
-887 VTEHV
+887 VAEHV

-914 SWLVG
+914 NWLYSYYFDG
-919 NYFENEDTYT
+919 EDNYS

-936 GITNEDIR
+936 GITAEDIR

>member
-1 MFDKKCSFLIN
+1 MKKIN
-12 FAEYL
+12 SL
-17 HKTRKTKQI
+17 
-26 NLYIMKNLR
+26 
-35 LIMLLVLAV
+35 MLLMV
-44 VLAMPVAAQKGE
+44 AMLFALPSFAQQKCE
-56 QLPVDQSIRIGKLK
+56 QLPVDPSIRIGKLK
-70 NGLTYYIRHNANPE
+70 NGLTYYIRHNENPE
-84 KLVNFYIAQ
+84 NLVNFYIAQ
-93 KVGSIQEEENQRGLA
+93 KVGSIQEEDNQRGLA

-117 GTDHFPGKGL
+117 GTTHFPDKAL

-132 SIGVKFGAD
+132 KIGVKFGAD

-175 WADGLTLD
+175 WADGLVLA

-196 EWRGRNTAMMRM
+196 EWRGRNSAMMRM

-221 YGKRLPIGTMEVVD
+221 YGSRLPIGTMEVVD
-235 NFPHEVLR
+235 NFPHQALR
-243 DYYETWYRPD
+243 DYYEKWYRPD

-265 DQVEKKVK
+265 DEIEKKVK
-273 KIFKGIKKAKKPAE
+273 KIFKKIKKAKNPAE
-287 RVYYPVEDN
+287 RVYYEVEDN
-296 KEMIFS
+296 EEMIFS
-302 QQIDKEQPNYM
+302 QQIDKEQQNYM

-321 VAPRDQRNTKEYI
+321 VPSRDQRNTKEYI
-334 RENTKYS
+334 RDNTKRS
-341 FAMSMLNSRFS
+341 FAMSLLNSRFS

-370 GFGVTEMKKAFTVM
+370 GFGVTETKKAFTVM
-384 VQCKPEQVNEAIP
+384 VQCKPEQVLEAIP

-411 TEPEFKRL
+411 TEPELKRL
-419 KENMIA
+419 KESMLA
-425 GTERWY
+425 RMASWY

-449 FLDEVSMMAPEKE
+449 FLDQVDMMAPEKE
-462 YELTLDII
+462 YELTVDII
-470 NSLTLEEIN
+470 NSLTLDEIN
-479 EVLPAMHRAD
+479 EVIPSLHRED

-496 APEREGAVYPG
+496 APEREDMVYPG
-507 KKDIEMLLEMVG
+507 KKDIEMLLQMVG
-519 NARISA
+519 NARIA
-525 YEDNAVDA
+525 PYEDNAVDA
-533 PLLAELPAGGKV
+533 PLLENIPEGGKV

-566 VVKATD
+566 VLKSTD
-572 FQADNI
+572 FQADRI
-578 SLAGYKVGGVNRYPD
+578 SLSGYKIGGTNRYPD
-593 SDKVNLGMLSALSGI
+593 SDRLNIAMLSSLIPA
-608 GGYGAFDATQLGKK
+608 GGYGVFDAMQLGKK
-622 LAGSTASAS
+622 MSGSTASAS
-631 VGTNSLY
+631 VGSGSLY
-638 DVVSAGC
+638 DIVNADC
-645 SPKDAE
+645 STKDVE
-651 QMFQLLYLKYTSPR
+651 EMFQLMYLKYTQPR
-665 KDEKAFASYTTRLRN
+665 KDEKAFESLASRMRN
-680 SLKDR
+680 NLKDR
-685 DINPNTALN
+685 NLNPNTALN
-694 DTMVVALYGNHP
+694 DTLVRALYDNHP
-706 RVKPFVAADV
+706 RVMPLLAEDV
-716 DAVDYD
+716 DKVNYD

-727 YKDRTSDATGYMF
+727 YKDRTSDATGSVF
-740 FIVGNVDLEAIKPLV
+740 FIIGNIDLEAIKPFV

-768 ENIEKTTVTKR
+768 DKIEKTTVETR
-779 TGVYRNNFKNKMEN
+779 TGVYRNNFKKQMEN

-802 TGKIEPSYRNRVVMS
+802 NGKIEPSQKNKLTMS
-817 FLNQVLNIV
+817 FLNQVMNIV

-843 RGSISKLPEGEY
+843 RGSISELPEGQY
-855 ELMVNFKMAPER
+855 SLMVNFKMSPER

-874 IVREFEKLAANGP
+874 IVREFEKLAAQGP
-887 VTEHV
+887 TSEHV

-914 SWLVG
+914 NWLYAY
-919 NYFENEDTYT
+919 YFENKDTYSN
-929 GYEELVK
+929 YEQLVNS
-936 GITNEDIR
+936 ITAEDIR

>member
-1 MFDKKCSFLIN
+1 
-12 FAEYL
+12 
-17 HKTRKTKQI
+17 
-26 NLYIMKNLR
+26 MK
-35 LIMLLVLAV
+35 LLLLALSLLMVL
-44 VLAMPVAAQKGE
+44 PSVAQQKGE
-56 QLPVDQSIRIGKLK
+56 QLPVDPSIRIGKLK
-70 NGLTYYIRHNANPE
+70 NGLTYYIRHNEKPE
-84 KLVNFYIAQ
+84 NLVNFYIAQ
-93 KVGSIQEEENQRGLA
+93 KVGSIQEEDHQRGLA

-117 GTDHFPGKGL
+117 GTEHFPGKAL

-132 SIGVKFGAD
+132 GIGVKFGAD

-152 YNIDNVPVNVEGA
+152 YNINNVPVNVEGA
-165 IDSCLWILRD
+165 IDSCLWILHD

-183 GEEIDKER
+183 PAEIDKER

-196 EWRGRNTAMMRM
+196 EWRGRNTVMMRM
-208 QERMLADIFPGSR
+208 QERVLADIFPGSR

-235 NFPHEVLR
+235 NFPHQALR
-243 DYYETWYRPD
+243 DYYEKWYRPD

-265 DQVEKKVK
+265 DEVEKKVK
-273 KIFKGIKKAKKPAE
+273 KIFKKIKKAKNPAE
-287 RVYYPVEDN
+287 RIYYPVEDN

-302 QQIDKEQPNYM
+302 QQIDKEQQNYM

-334 RENTKYS
+334 RENTKNS
-341 FAMSMLNSRFS
+341 FAISMLNSRFS

-370 GFGVTEMKKAFTVM
+370 GFGVTDMKKAFTVM
-384 VQCKPEQVNEAIP
+384 VQCKPEQILEAIP

-411 TEPEFKRL
+411 TEPEFKRI
-419 KENMIA
+419 KESMLA
-425 GTERWY
+425 GMDSWY
-431 AERDKRTN
+431 AERDKRTS

-449 FLDEVSMMAPEKE
+449 FLDGVDMMDPEME
-462 YELTLDII
+462 YKLSVEII
-470 NSLTLEEIN
+470 NSITLD
-479 EVLPAMHRAD
+479 EVNAVIPSLHRDD
-489 NRVAVSF
+489 NRIAVSY
-496 APEREGAVYPG
+496 APEREDAAYPG
-507 KKDIEMLLEMVG
+507 KNDIEMLLKMVG
-519 NARISA
+519 NARITP

-533 PLLAELPAGGKV
+533 PLLENIPEGGKV
-545 VKSEEG
+545 VASEEG

-566 VVKATD
+566 VLKPTD
-572 FQADNI
+572 FQADALT
-578 SLAGYKVGGVNRYPD
+578 LAGYKVGGTNRYPD
-593 SDKVNLGMLSALSGI
+593 SEKVNIGMLSALSSI
-608 GGYGAFDATQLGKK
+608 GGFGAFDATQLGKK
-622 LAGSTASAS
+622 LAGSTASAN
-631 VGTNSLY
+631 VGSGPYY
-638 DVVSAGC
+638 DVISAGC

-651 QMFQLLYLKYTSPR
+651 DMFKLMYLKYTSPR
-665 KDEKAFASYTTRLRN
+665 KDEKAFQSYTTRLRN

-685 DINPNTALN
+685 NLNPNTALS
-694 DTMVVALYGNHP
+694 DTMVVAMYGNHP
-706 RVKPFVAADV
+706 RVQPFVAADV
-716 DAVDYD
+716 DKVDYD

-727 YKDRTSDATGYMF
+727 YKERTSDATGYMF
-740 FIVGNVDLEAIKPLV
+740 FIVGNIDLDAIKPLV

-768 ENIEKTTVTKR
+768 EKIEKTTVETR

-802 TGKIEPSYRNRVVMS
+802 SGKIDPTRKNRLVMS

-843 RGSISKLPEGEY
+843 RGSVSKLPEGEY
-855 ELMVNFKMAPER
+855 TLMVNFKMAPER

-874 IVREFEKLAANGP
+874 ITREFEKIAAEGP
-887 VTEHV
+887 VSEHV

-914 SWLVG
+914 NWLYSC
-919 NYFENEDTYT
+919 YFENEDTYT

-936 GITNEDIR
+936 SISAKDIQA
-944 LLAKYIL
+944 LAKYIL